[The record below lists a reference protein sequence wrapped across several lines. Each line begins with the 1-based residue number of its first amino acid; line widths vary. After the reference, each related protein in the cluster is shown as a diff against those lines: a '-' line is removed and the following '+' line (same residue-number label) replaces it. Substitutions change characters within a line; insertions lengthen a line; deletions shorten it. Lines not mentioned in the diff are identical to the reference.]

1 MPSTPHNLKRRSI
14 RWIYLGAILAVLS
27 IILPI
32 AIIHHVF
39 ILDDF
44 TPTMLAAPLAVS
56 VIVGSLFGT
65 ILWLRQQLQEQS
77 RVFKILADSSRE
89 FSYVRGLD
97 ERYLYISPS
106 VEPITGYTVEEFA
119 NNPLGM
125 DAIIHIGD
133 KLQWDKY
140 PPNTDNSNPKAIEL
154 RILTKSGDI
163 RWLSHFSQVINDERG
178 NIIGLQ
184 SSNID
189 ITERKQHESRIL
201 HMAEYD
207 PLTDLPN
214 RRYLTR
220 FMQDLTDTRQ
230 EEAPSFAVLFMDLN
244 RFKYVNDAY
253 GHSFGDKLLQTISQN
268 LQAICKTSS
277 LLCRFGGDEFVIIA
291 KQFTTLKE
299 LEQKAN
305 DLVAQ
310 LEQPINIDDHTVNI
324 GASIGIAIYPY
335 DGAAPEE
342 LIKNAD
348 TAMFRAKKAGLN
360 CQFFSTEMAEHAIT
374 VLSLESRL
382 REAVQSGA
390 IELHYQPQFSIASG
404 KVIGL
409 EALARWTDSS
419 GLGISPLTFIAIAEE
434 TGLIIPLGQNLLRK
448 ALEQIRMWHEQGLD
462 LRVAVNVSARQ
473 FLDKDF
479 VVNTIQLVKDTGAPI
494 HLLEIEL
501 TESALLEDRDAAI
514 KKLQQLRDAGISI
527 ALDDFGTGHSSLSYL
542 HQLPLDIVKI
552 DQSFIFG
559 MLQDPRHEVICKA
572 ITHLAHDLDLQVVAE
587 GIETEE
593 HLEKLQEFGCDI
605 GQGYLFSK
613 PLPADQLAP
622 VLSKSLA
629 TDNTT
634 AIHAQ

>member
-1 MPSTPHNLKRRSI
+1 MQSASVSLKGRSLK
-14 RWIYLGAILAVLS
+14 WTYLGAILAVLG

-39 ILDDF
+39 ILKDF
-44 TPTMLAAPLAVS
+44 TPSMLAAPLAVS

-65 ILWLRQQLQEQS
+65 ILWLRQQLKEQS
-77 RVFKILADSSRE
+77 RIFKILADSSRE
-89 FSYVRGLD
+89 FTYVQGLD

-106 VEPITGYTVEEFA
+106 VETITGYTVDEFA
-119 NNPLGM
+119 TNPLGM

-133 KLQWDKY
+133 KHLWKKY
-140 PPNTDNSNPKAIEL
+140 PPGTGNGTPRTIEL
-154 RILTKSGDI
+154 RILTKSGDV
-163 RWLSHFSQVINDERG
+163 RWLNHFSQVIHDEKG
-178 NIIGLQ
+178 NIIGIQ

-189 ITERKQHESRIL
+189 ITERKKHESRIL
-201 HMAEYD
+201 HMAEFD

-220 FMQDLTDTRQ
+220 FMLDLIDPKQ
-230 EEAPSFAVLFMDLN
+230 LESPSFAVLFMDLN
-244 RFKYVNDAY
+244 RFKYVNDAH
-253 GHSFGDKLLQTISQN
+253 GHSFGDKLLQTISQ
-268 LQAICKTSS
+268 LLKGFCKSSS

-291 KQFTTLKE
+291 KEFATLKE
-299 LEQKAN
+299 LEQQAN

-310 LEQPINIDDHTVNI
+310 LEQPIKINEHTVNI
-324 GASIGIAIYPY
+324 GASIGIAVFPY
-335 DGAAPEE
+335 DGATPEE

-360 CQFFSTEMAEHAIT
+360 CQFFSTEMAEHAMT

-382 REAVQSGA
+382 REAVQNDE
-390 IELHYQPQFSIASG
+390 IELHYQPQFSISSG

-409 EALARWTDSS
+409 EALARWTDTN

-434 TGLIIPLGQNLLRK
+434 TGLIIPLGRNLLRRVLK
-448 ALEQIRMWHEQGLD
+448 QLREWNEQGLE
-462 LRVAVNVSARQ
+462 LRVAVNISARQ

-479 VVNTIQLVKDTGAPI
+479 VANTIQLVEDTGAPI

-501 TESALLEDRDAAI
+501 TETALLEDRNSAI
-514 KKLQQLRDAGISI
+514 QKLQQLHDAGISI

-542 HQLPLDIVKI
+542 HQLPLDILKI

-559 MLQDPRHEVICKA
+559 MLNDPRHDVICKA

-587 GIETEE
+587 GIETEA
-593 HLEKLQEFGCDI
+593 HLQRLREIGCDI

-613 PLPADQLAP
+613 PIPADQVRPLLAE
-622 VLSKSLA
+622 KSPLA
-629 TDNTT
+629 ER
-634 AIHAQ
+634 ALLCR

>member
-1 MPSTPHNLKRRSI
+1 MPNTPHNLRRKST
-14 RWIYLGAILAVLS
+14 RWIYLGAIMAVLS

-44 TPTMLAAPLAVS
+44 TPTVLAAPIAVS

-65 ILWLRQQLQEQS
+65 ILWLRQQLKEQS

-89 FSYVRGLD
+89 FSYVKGVD

-106 VEPITGYTVEEFA
+106 VETITGYTAEEFG

-133 KLQWDKY
+133 KNLWDKY
-140 PPNTDNSNPKAIEL
+140 PPNTNGSTPKTIEL
-154 RILTKSGDI
+154 RILTKNGDI

-178 NIIGLQ
+178 NIIGVQ

-189 ITERKQHESRIL
+189 ITERKRHESRIL

-220 FMQDLTDTRQ
+220 FLQELTDTQ
-230 EEAPSFAVLFMDLN
+230 QGEAPSFAVLFMDLN

-253 GHSFGDKLLQTISQN
+253 GHSFGDRLLQTITQHLKAFCTS
-268 LQAICKTSS
+268 SS

-291 KQFTTLKE
+291 KEFSTLKD
-299 LEQKAN
+299 LEQQAN
-305 DLVAQ
+305 GFVAQ
-310 LEQPINIDDHTVNI
+310 LEHPTTIDGHTVNI

-335 DGAAPEE
+335 DGATPEE

-348 TAMFRAKKAGLN
+348 TAMFKAKKAGLN
-360 CQFFSTEMAEHAIT
+360 CQFFSTEMAEHAMT

-382 REAVQSGA
+382 RQAVQNDE
-390 IELHYQPQFSIASG
+390 IELHYQPQFSITSG
-404 KVIGL
+404 KVTGL
-409 EALARWTDSS
+409 EALARWSDPN
-419 GLGISPLTFIAIAEE
+419 GLSISPLTFIAIAEE
-434 TGLIIPLGQNLLRK
+434 TGLIIPLGRNLLRK
-448 ALEQIRMWHEQGLD
+448 ALQQIRIWHEQGLE

-473 FLDKDF
+473 FLDRDF
-479 VVNTIQLVKDTGAPI
+479 VSNTIQLVEDSGAPI

-501 TESALLEDRDAAI
+501 TETALLEDRDSAI

-542 HQLPLDIVKI
+542 HQLPLDILKI

-572 ITHLAHDLDLQVVAE
+572 ITHLAHDLNLHVVAE
-587 GIETEE
+587 GIETEA
-593 HLEKLQEFGCDI
+593 HLQRLREIGCDA

-613 PLPADQLAP
+613 PLPADQLTS
-622 VLSKSLA
+622 VLSKLIPTEIS
-629 TDNTT
+629 T
-634 AIHAQ
+634 AIR